1 MTTDRQEANFA
12 LLALLLREVDDHPDL
27 RFGQLLWNLGVLMP
41 GSSGNILDPHAEES
55 TVTLRRVQQRLEL
68 TKQGSDPLG

>member
-12 LLALLLREVDDHPDL
+12 LLALLLQEVDDHPDL

-41 GSSGNILDPHAEES
+41 GSSGNIPDPHAEES
-55 TVTLRRVQQRLEL
+55 TVTLRRVQQRLAV
-68 TKQGSDPLG
+68 TKQGSDPPD